1 MINVRDGLV
10 LQSIIRYWLCYFIF
24 HCWYL
29 FPKFY
34 YWWIAFVI
42 LFVDMNTLDGSIN
55 PWIYIEITVIQCAHD
70 QTHSIER
77 NRWIET
83 MGRSKNMYV
92 VNQCTTTWMEVS
104 ISSIIVMTNAN
115 HPGPLKK
122 QNNHI
127 FLYGKTSPRKILVF
141 LFWFFPLVFFM
152 NISIP
157 RKIFLSLGFPLSF
170 SLDFPLEF
178 AQVSFG
184 LHISTKDSKFFKQ

>member
-1 MINVRDGLV
+1 MINVRDCLV

-42 LFVDMNTLDGSIN
+42 LFMDMNMLDGSIN
-55 PWIYIEITVIQCAHD
+55 PWIYIEITVIQCAHN

-104 ISSIIVMTNAN
+104 SSSIIVMTNAN

-122 QNNHI
+122 T
-127 FLYGKTSPRKILVF
+127 KTIIYFFMEKISPRKILVF

-152 NISIP
+152 NITLP
-157 RKIFLSLGFPLSF
+157 RKIFVSLGFPLSF
-170 SLDFPLEF
+170 SLGFPLIF
-178 AQVSFG
+178 P
-184 LHISTKDSKFFKQ
+184 

>member
-1 MINVRDGLV
+1 MINVRDCLV

-42 LFVDMNTLDGSIN
+42 LFVDMNMLDGSIN
-55 PWIYIEITVIQCAHD
+55 PWIYIEITVIQCAHN

-104 ISSIIVMTNAN
+104 SSSIIVMTNAN

-122 QNNHI
+122 TKTIIYFFMEKHHQEKTWCFFFGFSPWFSLWI
-127 FLYGKTSPRKILVF
+127 LLYQEKSL
-141 LFWFFPLVFFM
+141 FPLVFSF
-152 NISIP
+152 
-157 RKIFLSLGFPLSF
+157 SLGFPLI
-170 SLDFPLEF
+170 FP
-178 AQVSFG
+178 
-184 LHISTKDSKFFKQ
+184 